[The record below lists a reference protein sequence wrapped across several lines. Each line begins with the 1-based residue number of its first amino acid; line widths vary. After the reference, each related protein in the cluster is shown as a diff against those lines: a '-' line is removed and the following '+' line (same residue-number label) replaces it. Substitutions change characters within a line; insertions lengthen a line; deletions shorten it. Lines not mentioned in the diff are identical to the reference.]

1 MIIEISDEKAVKVA
15 EKIAEF
21 IVQRKM
27 ASAAILML
35 EAHKPFSFLFNQG
48 LYAVGPFAE
57 IFFQNPESYQEFS
70 AFFEKRENV
79 DLLIKRIETLDD
91 EMYFEEREKR
101 RKARKRFWNKV
112 KSIFKKN
119 KKQKKT

>member
-1 MIIEISDEKAVKVA
+1 MITEISDEKAVKIA
-15 EKIAEF
+15 DKIADY
-21 IVQRKM
+21 IVKRKM

-57 IFFQNPESYQEFS
+57 IFFQNPESYQEFA

-79 DLLIKRIETLDD
+79 DILIKRIENLDD

-101 RKARKRFWNKV
+101 RKARKRFYNKI
-112 KSIFKKN
+112 KSIFKK